1 VEALIPITMFMCI
14 AAVMILRPVTKKL
27 GGLLEAISRD
37 RTQSR
42 SEDANTTR
50 MVTLMEHMHRRLDH
64 LEERLDFTERLVSER
79 RPDSRRS
86 FGRAPLAEPRLDAGA
101 SIPADYLTR

>member
-37 RTQSR
+37 RTQAR
-42 SEDANTTR
+42 AEDANTTR
-50 MVTLMEHMHRRLDH
+50 VVALMEHMHRRLDH
-64 LEERLDFTERLVSER
+64 LEERLDFTERLVSDR
-79 RPDSRRS
+79 RPDGRRS
-86 FGRAPLAEPRLDAGA
+86 LGRTPMAEPRLDPSAA
-101 SIPADYLTR
+101 LQADY